1 MSNPTDTRPNGA
13 PEAPTSIEFQ
23 RKAAEQGRDQNELQ
37 IPDAD
42 PKETTITSAVVLGA
56 AAESPDAYEH
66 LPPDRKAMLQMGFK
80 SPHAAYEEIDT
91 ATLGQKRIIAI
102 TASLKDLASL
112 EQKLIE
118 SGFALPL
125 NTPVISGPDSSTTT
139 RLFLT
144 PHANNVFAIA
154 KAFPEI
160 AAEITV
166 SAKDTKGAIRFG
178 ELIIP
183 LDASVLSHTTKGDI
197 LKRSFAVSNPHNK
210 QTISSIPDKIPHI
223 FEALPLNSPNY
234 KRALAME
241 LAQKPNRLPENMHAE
256 SSYLVIN
263 INALLA
269 SNDPLKDK
277 ILDKLGNLA
286 VSEDFTIALDQNGN
300 LVIADFAQRSGSY
313 MAGLAADIEHSTE
326 NRTSI
331 LLAKGVF
338 KKDGTIT
345 GMENYPD
352 AATLAHWAA
361 IAKEN
366 PGTYLTDATQKTINE
381 GRDATTRELK
391 TEEVDAS
398 AQFLKLTEVSR
409 RPKLRIGGP
418 DRLIGHADEIEK
430 MRNFAKPNNKSKL
443 LVLNGGA
450 GSGKS
455 RLADE
460 LLKDNPTALVASV
473 DASGENIPGA
483 ALGDLAITIANAMES
498 RLTDLQKGNFREEFT
513 ELQRFAS
520 LADDERIRQMQT
532 APHSITEACQ
542 KGLLILEKTGGSFL
556 FAIDDIHHIDRF
568 SEKHIMSLVE
578 KFLNNSRS
586 KVMMMRRPEETYHST
601 EQENLITNIHNKFR
615 DQSTEGQRPVEI
627 VDLQDSKKQPKL
639 NLQNPKT
646 ARDYVFYSLPEEIR
660 VNPVN
665 GKEKDLGN
673 WPEQLAAK
681 CRTPFDLTSL
691 ISSLL
696 ENPEKSL
703 IIGPDSISIRPEAL
717 EELSKIK
724 NHTDLQTYHENRV
737 RRLDAPAQ
745 AVLQYVSILGAKLS
759 RTKLIDLAT
768 SIGGFTPEEANQ
780 AFLDLTRGGYIIADE
795 KEGCGIQ
802 HDNYKNIALS
812 SMAEAQKRE
821 LIVKLY
827 LKFNDSKEVHND
839 KKFAL
844 LCELSDSIPLSD
856 TQFWNHYTARAN
868 QALRDAKQER
878 SSGRGYEIAM
888 TILGDLNIRKHK
900 NDPLIKGLIALHNG
914 GEQAAQVDPT
924 IRQMLVNSL
933 FAVVKNGLNL
943 GRFNKTTRA
952 IEILERIGAQE
963 YLTEAYAV
971 GFRAA
976 QIQHDTKAM
985 GRFFQKYNNR
995 IDKKDSEV
1003 ISMKLRLAF
1012 KKGDT
1017 EGFELC
1023 DKIISS
1029 PAYRDTIATLVL
1041 NDKATYTEFTR
1052 LEQRIKLDRIRK
1064 NLENKEGVD
1073 GDVVLDPGLIKPE
1086 DFSEIVRIKRELDA
1100 ISKELQENPDNF
1112 DPLQELHLRD
1122 QLAEIQAFTGNYE
1135 AAAQSLNEVWRLAQQ
1150 MQIPTEAVRAAKI
1163 KGDIEMMMALAQVG
1177 VVAGKGMTAQPFKN
1191 GTTFPKRILKAI
1203 QTYTENGFAV
1213 LGEKDEADNRKV
1225 EKTNEYQLLMRGQ
1238 RLRGISALALSYE
1251 NQIAQTKISGSNL
1264 ASAKEIKA
1272 ELLPHLK
1279 TAIEDFKF
1287 MNQSPEWKAIF
1298 NKPIGGIYSYYL
1310 TSSMGHVLQAIE
1322 DLGIDESEL
1331 ETEIPDVLD
1340 TTNYP
1345 GFLPDNIHD
1354 ALNTSISMKDNVG
1367 EVDARK
1373 LPGLAKVI
1381 ELGEKRST
1389 ASMNVADITKF
1400 RGLRTRHSEVVE
1412 LRKAA

>member
-1 MSNPTDTRPNGA
+1 MANPTDKRPIGA
-13 PEAPTSIEFQ
+13 PEAPTSIEAKRQ
-23 RKAAEQGRDQNELQ
+23 ASERKELP
-37 IPDAD
+37 IPNAD
-42 PKETTITSAVVLGA
+42 PKETTITSAVALGA
-56 AAESPDAYEH
+56 ASESPDAYES
-66 LPPDRKAMLQMGFK
+66 LPPDRKAMLQMGFR
-80 SPHAAYEEIDT
+80 SPNTSYEEIDT
-91 ATLGQKRIIAI
+91 VVLGQKRIIAV
-102 TASLKDLASL
+102 TSSLKNLDAL

-118 SGFALPL
+118 SGFALPI
-125 NTPVISGPDSSTTT
+125 NTPVISGPDSSSST

-166 SAKDTKGAIRFG
+166 SGKDTKGAIRFG
-178 ELIIP
+178 DLVIP
-183 LDASVLSHTTKGDI
+183 LDASVLSHTTKGDVN
-197 LKRSFAVSNPHNK
+197 KRSFTVSNPQNK
-210 QTISSIPDKIPHI
+210 QNLSNIPDRVPHI
-223 FEALPLNSPNY
+223 FEALPLNGSNY

-241 LAQKPNRLPENMHAE
+241 LAQKPNRLAENMHAE

-263 INALLA
+263 INALLSDNNSA
-269 SNDPLKDK
+269 KNK

-326 NRTSI
+326 NKTSI

-338 KKDGTIT
+338 KKDGTVT
-345 GMENYPD
+345 GIENYPD
-352 AATLAHWAA
+352 SATLAHWAA

-366 PGTYLTDATQKTINE
+366 PGTYLTAATQKTINE

-391 TEEVDAS
+391 TQETYAS
-398 AQFLKLTEVSR
+398 TEFLKLTEVSR

-418 DRLIGHADEIEK
+418 DRLIGHTEEIER
-430 MRNFAKPNNKSKL
+430 MRNFTKPNNKSKL

-460 LLKDNPTALVASV
+460 LLKDNPTALVSSV

-483 ALGDLAITIANAMES
+483 ALSDLAITISEAMNTRLNDVQKS
-498 RLTDLQKGNFREEFT
+498 RFREELS
-513 ELQRFAS
+513 ELERFAS
-520 LADDERIRQMQT
+520 LPDDEKIRQIQI

-542 KGLLILEKTGGSFL
+542 KGLLILEKIGGSFL
-556 FAIDDIHHIDRF
+556 FAVDDVHHIDRF

-578 KFLNNSRS
+578 KFLSNSKS
-586 KVMMMRRPEETYHST
+586 KVMMMRRPEETYHSI
-601 EQENLITNIHNKFR
+601 EQENLITNVHNKFR

-627 VDLQDSKKQPKL
+627 IDLQDSRKQPKL

-660 VNPVN
+660 VNSVN

-696 ENPEKSL
+696 EDSEKSL

-724 NHTDLQTYHENRV
+724 KHTDLQTYHENRV

-759 RTKLIDLAT
+759 KTKLIDLAT
-768 SIGGFTPEEANQ
+768 SVGGFTPEEANQ
-780 AFLDLTRGGYIIADE
+780 AFADLTRGGYIIADE

-802 HDNYKNIALS
+802 HDNYKNIALA
-812 SMAEAQKRE
+812 SMPEAQKRE

-844 LCELSDSIPLSD
+844 LCELSNSIPLSD
-856 TQFWNHYTARAN
+856 EQFWTHYTARAN

-888 TILGDLNIRKHK
+888 TILGDLKIKKHK
-900 NDPLIKGLIALHNG
+900 EEPLIKGLIALYNG

-924 IRQMLVNSL
+924 IRQMILNAL

-943 GRFNKTTRA
+943 GRFKKTTEA
-952 IEILERIGAQE
+952 IAILEKIGAQE

-976 QIQHDTKAM
+976 QIQHDTKSM
-985 GRFFQKYNNR
+985 GKFYQKYSAR
-995 IDKKDSEV
+995 SDKKNSEV

-1029 PAYRDTIATLVL
+1029 PEYRDTIATLVIS
-1041 NDKATYTEFTR
+1041 DKTTYTEFTR

-1086 DFSEIVRIKRELDA
+1086 DFSEIIRIKRELDA
-1100 ISKELQENPDNF
+1100 INKELQENPDNF

-1135 AAAQSLNEVWRLAQQ
+1135 AASQSLNEVWRLAQQ
-1150 MQIPTEAVRAAKI
+1150 MQIPTEAARAAKI
-1163 KGDIEMMMALAQVG
+1163 KGDIEIMMA
-1177 VVAGKGMTAQPFKN
+1177 VAKVELVDGKGMTAQPFKN
-1191 GTTFPKRILKAI
+1191 GTTFPTRILKAI

-1225 EKTNEYQLLMRGQ
+1225 EKNNEYQLLMRGQ

-1251 NQIAQTKISGSNL
+1251 NQIAQSKIPGSNL

-1272 ELLPHLK
+1272 ELIPHLK

-1298 NKPIGGIYSYYL
+1298 NNKPIGGIYSYYL
-1310 TSSMGHVLQAIE
+1310 TSSMGHILQAIE
-1322 DLGIDESEL
+1322 DLGINEYEL
-1331 ETEIPDVLD
+1331 ETEIPNILD

-1345 GFLPDNIHD
+1345 GFLPENIKD
-1354 ALNTSISMKDNVG
+1354 ALETSIAMKDNVG

-1381 ELGEKRST
+1381 DLGEKRAT
-1389 ASMNVADITKF
+1389 ASKSIADITKF

-1412 LRKAA
+1412 LRRKAA

>member
-1 MSNPTDTRPNGA
+1 MANPTDNRSKGA
-13 PEAPTSIEFQ
+13 PEAPTSLEALKKIN
-23 RKAAEQGRDQNELQ
+23 EQGKTPDELQ
-37 IPDAD
+37 LPSVD
-42 PKETTITSAVVLGA
+42 PSETTITSAIALGA
-56 AAESPDAYEH
+56 AAESPDAYEN

-80 SPHAAYEEIDT
+80 SPNSAYEEIET
-91 ATLGQKRIIAI
+91 AALGQKRIIAI
-102 TASLKDLASL
+102 TASQKDLAIL

-125 NTPVISGPDSSTTT
+125 NTPIISGPDSSTTT
-139 RLFLT
+139 KFFLT

-160 AAEITV
+160 PAEITV
-166 SAKDTKGAIRFG
+166 SGKDTKGAIRFG
-178 ELIIP
+178 ELVIP
-183 LDASVLSHTTKGDI
+183 LDGSVLSHTTKSDI
-197 LKRSFAVSNPHNK
+197 NTRSFTVSNPTEK
-210 QTISSIPDKIPHI
+210 QTISKAQERIPQI
-223 FEALPLNSPNY
+223 FEALPLNSANY

-241 LAQKPNRLPENMHAE
+241 LAQKPNRLKENMQAE

-263 INALLA
+263 INALLN
-269 SNDPLKDK
+269 SGDPAKYK

-300 LVIADFAQRSGSY
+300 LIIADFAQRSGSY

-326 NRTSI
+326 NKTSI

-338 KKDGTIT
+338 KKDGSVT

-352 AATLAHWAA
+352 SSTLAHWAS

-366 PGTYLTDATQKTINE
+366 PGTYLTAATQKAINE

-391 TEEVDAS
+391 TEEVNAS

-483 ALGDLAITIANAMES
+483 ALADLAITISEAMNS
-498 RLTDLQKGNFREEFT
+498 RLTDVQKSRFRD
-513 ELQRFAS
+513 ELSELERFAI
-520 LADDERIRQMQT
+520 LPDDEKIRQIQI
-532 APHSITEACQ
+532 APHSIAKACET
-542 KGLLILEKTGGSFL
+542 GLLILEKTGGAFL

-578 KFLNNSRS
+578 KFINGSKS

-601 EQENLITNIHNKFR
+601 EQANLITNIHNKFR
-615 DQSTEGQRPVEI
+615 DQSIEGQRPVEI
-627 VDLQDSKKQPKL
+627 VDLQDLKKQPKL

-673 WPEQLAAK
+673 WPQQLAAK

-696 ENPEKSL
+696 EDPEKSL

-717 EELSKIK
+717 AELSKIK
-724 NHTDLQTYHENRV
+724 KHTDLQTYHENRV
-737 RRLDAPAQ
+737 RRLDGPAQ

-759 RTKLIDLAT
+759 KTKLIDLAT
-768 SIGGFTPEEANQ
+768 SVGGFTPEEANQ
-780 AFLDLTRGGYIIADE
+780 AFFDLTRGGYIIADE

-802 HDNYKNIALS
+802 HDNYKNIALA

-844 LCELSDSIPLSD
+844 LCELSGSMPLNDS
-856 TQFWNHYTARAN
+856 QFWTHYTARAN

-900 NDPLIKGLIALHNG
+900 NEPLIKGLIALYQG
-914 GEQAAQVDPT
+914 GEQAIQVEPQ
-924 IRQMLVNSL
+924 IRQMITNAL

-943 GRFNKTTRA
+943 GRFKKTGEA
-952 IEILERIGAQE
+952 ISVLEKIGAQE
-963 YLTEAYAV
+963 YLTESYNV

-976 QIQHDTKAM
+976 QLQHNIEAM
-985 GRFFQKYNNR
+985 DKFYKKYTSRTDRKN
-995 IDKKDSEV
+995 SEV
-1003 ISMKLRLAF
+1003 ISMQLRLAF
-1012 KKGDT
+1012 KNGDND
-1017 EGFELC
+1017 GFKEC
-1023 DKIISS
+1023 DKIINS
-1029 PAYRDTIATLVL
+1029 PEYRDIIATLVV

-1073 GDVVLDPGLIKPE
+1073 GDVVLDPGLIKVE
-1086 DFSEIVRIKRELDA
+1086 ELSEIIRIKRELDA
-1100 ISKELQENPDNF
+1100 MSKELQENPDNF

-1163 KGDIEMMMALAQVG
+1163 KGDIEMMMAVAQIQFVD
-1177 VVAGKGMTAQPFKN
+1177 GKGMTAQPLKN

-1203 QTYTENGFAV
+1203 QTYTENGCSI
-1213 LGEKDEADNRKV
+1213 LEEKV
-1225 EKTNEYQLLMRGQ
+1225 EKKNDYQLIMRGQ
-1238 RLRGISALALSYE
+1238 RLRGIAALSLSYE
-1251 NQIAQTKISGSNL
+1251 NQIAAAKIPGTEL
-1264 ASAKEIKA
+1264 ASANEIKA
-1272 ELLPHLK
+1272 ELIPHLK

-1298 NKPIGGIYSYYL
+1298 NNKPAGGIYSYYL

-1322 DLGIDESEL
+1322 DLEISEAEL
-1331 ETEIPDVLD
+1331 GTEIPDVLD

-1345 GFLPDNIHD
+1345 GFLPENIND
-1354 ALNTSISMKDNVG
+1354 ALNTSVAMKDNVG

-1373 LPGLAKVI
+1373 LPGLSKVI
-1381 ELGEKRST
+1381 DLGERRATDSGKVS
-1389 ASMNVADITKF
+1389 DITKF